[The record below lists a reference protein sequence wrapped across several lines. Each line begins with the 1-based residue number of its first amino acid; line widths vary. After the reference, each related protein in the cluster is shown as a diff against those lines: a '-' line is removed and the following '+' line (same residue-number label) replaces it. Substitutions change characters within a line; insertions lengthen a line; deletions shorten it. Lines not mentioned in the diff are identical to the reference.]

1 MQLVSESVKSKQV
14 QSLLQSE
21 KQALGK
27 QLQQINASLESLKT
41 KIALTEDQVRFL
53 FPCKGCH
60 DNGLPLNQYKE
71 RTFLLFRR

>member
-27 QLQQINASLESLKT
+27 QLQQINASLESLRT
-41 KIALTEDQVRFL
+41 KIMLTEDQVRFS
-53 FPCKGCH
+53 
-60 DNGLPLNQYKE
+60 
-71 RTFLLFRR
+71 FLLQRMTMTCLSINIRKGPLLFCR

>member
-53 FPCKGCH
+53 FPCKG
-60 DNGLPLNQYKE
+60 
-71 RTFLLFRR
+71 